1 MDGGSQKGFWSYVH
15 ADDDAHYGGVSRLAD
30 HLAAQYKS
38 ETGGR
43 NLELFRDSAE
53 LKWGDDWR
61 LKIREAI
68 AESAYFIPIV
78 TPSYFESEECR
89 KELLEF
95 AAEAKAQKRPELVM
109 PIYFMA
115 VKKIEEKDN
124 SDSLVPLIAARQ
136 WEDWRNLRF
145 LDEKNQPYR
154 FAVNKMALRL
164 VEISDESDSGGGG
177 SGEPPD
183 DKDDG
188 GGAEFT
194 EGGSGPIKPEEP
206 VDEGEVEIRGP
217 AGKNA
222 SPSASAVSQMGL
234 LELLAA
240 GEEALP
246 RLIETMGGIGQELE
260 RVSDATLAASE
271 RIAASDEQGE
281 GFKGRLAV
289 TNSLARNLEDPANR
303 LEELSAE
310 YMGDLLVLDPAVQKM
325 IEAVSQQSGNPED
338 VEEFFSGLDAMI
350 EAANSAAEQMA
361 ELVMAM
367 GTASAMSRELDAPL
381 KRLRAAVQSLVD
393 ANELFKTWQEQAAAA
408 RA

>member
-1 MDGGSQKGFWSYVH
+1 MGGGSQKGFWSYVH
-15 ADDDAHYGGVSRLAD
+15 ADDDAHYGAVSRLAD

-43 NLELFRDSAE
+43 DLELFRDSAE
-53 LKWGDDWR
+53 LKWGDNWR
-61 LKIREAI
+61 QKIKEAI

-95 AAEAKAQKRPELVM
+95 AAEAKAKQRPELVM

-115 VKKIEEKDN
+115 VKKIEEKDD
-124 SDSLVPLIAARQ
+124 SDPLVPLIVARQ

-154 FAVNKMALRL
+154 LAVNKMALRL
-164 VEISDESDSGGGG
+164 VEISDESDGGDGG

-183 DKDDG
+183 DRDDG
-188 GGAEFT
+188 GGASIAV
-194 EGGSGPIKPEEP
+194 GGSDPIQPEEP
-206 VDEGEVEIRGP
+206 TESDEIEIRGP
-217 AGKNA
+217 VGINGG
-222 SPSASAVSQMGL
+222 PSAKAVGQMGL

-246 RLIETMGGIGQELE
+246 RLIETMEGIGRELDRVNDAALVAGE
-260 RVSDATLAASE
+260 RMT
-271 RIAASDEQGE
+271 ASDEQGK

-289 TNSLARNLEDPANR
+289 TNSLARNLQDPANR

-310 YMGDLLVLDPAVQKM
+310 YMGDLLVLDPAMEKL
-325 IEAVSQQSGNPED
+325 IEAASQQSEDPED
-338 VEEFFSGLDAMI
+338 VEEFFSSFDTMV
-350 EAANSAAEQMA
+350 EAAGKAAGQMA
-361 ELVMAM
+361 ELVTAM
-367 GTASAMSRELDAPL
+367 GTVSDMSRELDAPL

-393 ANELFKTWQEQAAAA
+393 ADDLFKTWQEQAAAA